1 MDGYV
6 YRGDDGD
13 TAVATETGPR
23 PIENTAVGEKV
34 WSFDPNTGQSVLA
47 KVYEHPGHQLREI
60 EVAGQVLHT
69 TDSHPFWVTGRG
81 WTEAGE
87 IVAGDV
93 LRTREGHLSKVVRSQ
108 RVDMPTFNAGYAA
121 TARAA
126 NAAFGKAPGGSV
138 ADPFARGR
146 GLVYNIEVDGTQS
159 FYVGES
165 GILVHNK

>member
-1 MDGYV
+1 M
-6 YRGDDGD
+6 
-13 TAVATETGPR
+13 ATETGPR
-23 PIENTAVGEKV
+23 PIENIAVGEKV

-47 KVYEHPGHQLREI
+47 KVTKVYEHPGHQLREI

-69 TDSHPFWVTGRG
+69 TDS
-81 WTEAGE
+81 
-87 IVAGDV
+87 
-93 LRTREGHLSKVVRSQ
+93 Q
-108 RVDMPTFNAGYAA
+108 RVDMPTFYAGYAA

-138 ADPFARGR
+138 ARGR
-146 GLVYNIEVDGTQS
+146 GLVYNIEVDGNQS